1 MFILLGMQRGL
12 CLSTAHLGVHSEAG
26 VEQYFLP
33 NPAVLSALPQKT
45 QASPDESAI
54 LSVMGYPPTSV
65 EDSPGVEHHVLRWGS
80 KYFLATPAQR
90 RSVLK
95 LGVPKPARL
104 ALDELKYSAQN

>member
-45 QASPDESAI
+45 QASPDESANPFSNG
-54 LSVMGYPPTSV
+54 L
-65 EDSPGVEHHVLRWGS
+65 
-80 KYFLATPAQR
+80 PANIR
-90 RSVLK
+90 R
-95 LGVPKPARL
+95 G
-104 ALDELKYSAQN
+104 